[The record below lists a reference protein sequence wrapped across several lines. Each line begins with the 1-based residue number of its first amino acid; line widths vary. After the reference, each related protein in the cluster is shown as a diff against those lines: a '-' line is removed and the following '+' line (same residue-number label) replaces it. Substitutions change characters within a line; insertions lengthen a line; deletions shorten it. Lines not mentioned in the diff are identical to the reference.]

1 MLRRKIK
8 DPNIAASEDHQQEEE
23 NRIDKSA
30 VSEQSSFEN
39 ANEELLRS
47 LQELKSENETLRL
60 EIKSGKKVIESLTG
74 DLRKNSRL

>member
-1 MLRRKIK
+1 LLRRKIK
-8 DPNIAASEDHQQEEE
+8 DPNIAASEGHQQEEE